1 MKIEINK
8 KMKQVRKHLV
18 GKKKKFL
25 RANVDTETAITDI
38 WEIHNEILH
47 IKTME
52 KGPKPYSEEILTLS
66 NFVIKQ

>member
-1 MKIEINK
+1 MQIEINK
-8 KMKQVRKHLV
+8 KMKQVRKHLA
-18 GKKKKFL
+18 GKKKFL

-38 WEIHNEILH
+38 LEIHNEILH